1 MATSPSTIK
10 RLASRL
16 VLLTLAWSS
25 CQSDVYSLGLE
36 SEIAVSIEP
45 DQAVATSLLGGRR
58 GIPLD
63 VQETVIGSD
72 AKGINAIVVTSRRLL
87 GFSSRTLTWS
97 ETDRDLDEKVLER
110 RILPTFSLVRTDK
123 RLYGFRAA
131 NGIWFKEALGV
142 REKVYRLHSNDYGSV
157 AVTNERLV
165 GFGPLLGE
173 FSSRPLGVHERI
185 TQVNNESGVIIIT
198 TNQRTLVFGS
208 RMSGWD
214 EFE

>member
-1 MATSPSTIK
+1 
-10 RLASRL
+10 
-16 VLLTLAWSS
+16 
-25 CQSDVYSLGLE
+25 
-36 SEIAVSIEP
+36 
-45 DQAVATSLLGGRR
+45 
-58 GIPLD
+58 
-63 VQETVIGSD
+63 
-72 AKGINAIVVTSRRLL
+72 
-87 GFSSRTLTWS
+87 
-97 ETDRDLDEKVLER
+97 LER
-110 RILPTFSLVRTDK
+110 RLLPTFSLVRTDK